1 MIRIIIIISEDVN
14 LMNYYIKYSPL
25 EDLMRIKSGYMPKN
39 HFMFIYN
46 TIKIFIVLKQLVF
59 QSCNNFIS
67 GIISFG
73 GLQKNSQV
81 QKPKT
86 KNVNRPDIKLTAR

>member
-1 MIRIIIIISEDVN
+1 
-14 LMNYYIKYSPL
+14 MNYYIKYSPL

-39 HFMFIYN
+39 HFMYIYN
-46 TIKIFIVLKQLVF
+46 IIKILIVLKQLVY
-59 QSCNNFIS
+59 QSCKNSIS

-73 GLQKNSQV
+73 GSQKNCHV

-86 KNVNRPDIKLTAR
+86 KNVNIPDIELTAR